1 VETLVMPDAAFWT
14 GRRVLVTGHTG
25 FKGAWLTLWL
35 HRLGAEVYGLALP
48 PPTEPALFSM
58 TCCGLLRRD
67 FAADLRDAAAV
78 AQAFAEARPDVVL
91 HLGAQSLVRPSF
103 EDPLGTYAT
112 NIMGT
117 VHVLE
122 ATRRQGGVKAL
133 VVVTSD
139 KAYENREWHW
149 AYREDEAMGGHDP
162 YSSSKG
168 CAELVTAA
176 YRRSFFAAGTAGQ
189 GTGIASARAGNVI
202 GGGDWA
208 SDRLLPD
215 CIRAFQRGQKV
226 ALRNPQSTRPWQY
239 VLEPLAG
246 YLMLAERLAGADAS
260 GFAEAWNFGP
270 ADADTLSVG
279 AVVEIAARHWGPGAG
294 WVEDPG
300 PKPHEARHLKVDAAK
315 ARIRLGWRPVLG
327 LEEAVDWSVEWYRRQ
342 AAGEPARPLGQE
354 QIARF
359 EARMAGRKRRP
370 A

>member
-1 VETLVMPDAAFWT
+1 MPDAAFWA

-35 HRLGAEVYGLALP
+35 DRLGAEVSGLALP
-48 PPTEPALFSM
+48 PSTEPALFSLA
-58 TCCGLLRRD
+58 CSGLLRHD
-67 FAADLRDAAAV
+67 FTADLCDPVAV
-78 AQAFAEARPDVVL
+78 AQAFVEARPQVVL
-91 HLGAQSLVRPSF
+91 HLGAQSLVRTSF
-103 EDPLGTYAT
+103 EDPVRTYAT

-122 ATRRQGGVKAL
+122 ATRRQEGVTAL

-176 YRRSFFAAGTAGQ
+176 YRRSFFATSTTGQ
-189 GTGIASARAGNVI
+189 GTGVGSARAGNVI

-208 SDRLLPD
+208 PDRLLPD
-215 CIRAFQRGQKV
+215 CIRAFQRGQQV
-226 ALRNPQSTRPWQY
+226 ALRSPQSTRPWQH
-239 VLEPLAG
+239 VLEPLTG
-246 YLMLAERLAGADAS
+246 YLTLAERLAGADAS
-260 GFAEAWNFGP
+260 AFAEAWNFGP
-270 ADADTLSVG
+270 TDADALPVS
-279 AVVEIAARHWGPGAG
+279 AIVEIAAQLWGTGVG
-294 WVEDPG
+294 WVGDLG

-315 ARIRLGWRPVLG
+315 ARARLGWQPVLG
-327 LEEAVDWSVEWYRRQ
+327 VREAVAWSVEWYRRQ
-342 AAGEPARPLGQE
+342 AAGEAARDLCQE

-359 EARMAGRKRRP
+359 EARMAPTRIRAP